1 MRFLFMDER
10 VRSSIDRMNEYCRR
24 IAFTMHRFGNDFDSF
39 NKDYD
44 YQSSVLFNLQQIGEN
59 AKLIRLWLSE
69 NSTYDWNPVCSFR
82 DFIAHN
88 YARVEN
94 KVIWK
99 ILTDDFPLMMN
110 GAIRLKSLWIVNSA
124 RWGIFYFRR
133 ENVVFSAG
141 SRVFFPGFHDGR
153 HSIRWDMLRTR

>member
-1 MRFLFMDER
+1 MDER
-10 VRSSIDRMNEYCRR
+10 GRSSIDRMNEYCQR

-44 YQSSVLFNLQQIGEN
+44 YRSSVLFNLQQIGEN

-88 YARVEN
+88 YACVEN

-110 GAIRLKSLWIVNSA
+110 EVIRLKSL
-124 RWGIFYFRR
+124 
-133 ENVVFSAG
+133 
-141 SRVFFPGFHDGR
+141 
-153 HSIRWDMLRTR
+153 